1 MNNKKKIYIV
11 LVLMLAALLGITAY
25 YWYNNA
31 NYVKTEDAKVDGPI
45 VKVSPQVSGRIIS
58 IYVEEGEKVVAG
70 QALARLDDA
79 LLSSGINP
87 DLAVVR
93 APADG
98 VVIRKIAN
106 PGEMAVPGQTMLMIV
121 DPYSLYIT
129 ANIEETKLASVRP
142 GQKVDVT
149 VDAIPGQKF
158 AGRVEKI
165 GDASLSAFTLLPAT
179 NTSGSFTKVVQRIPV
194 KIVVEDFKG
203 CQFLYGT
210 NGFVK
215 IHIKQVVS

>member
-1 MNNKKKIYIV
+1 MVKQKRNIYIV
-11 LVLMLAALLGITAY
+11 LGLMVAALLGITLY

-31 NYVKTEDAKVDGPI
+31 YYVKTEDARVDGTV
-45 VKVSPQVSGRIIS
+45 VKVSPQVSGKIVGIN
-58 IYVEEGEKVVAG
+58 VEEGEKVVAG
-70 QALARLDDA
+70 QALARLDDT
-79 LLSSGINP
+79 LLSPGTNP

-98 VVIRKIAN
+98 VIIKKIGN
-106 PGEMAVPGQTMLMIV
+106 PGEIASPGQAILMMV

-129 ANIEETKLASVRP
+129 ANVEETKLSSVRP

-158 AGRVEKI
+158 AGYVEKI
-165 GDASLSAFTLLPAT
+165 GEASLSTFSLLPST
-179 NTSGSFTKVVQRIPV
+179 NTSGNFTKVVQRVPV

-203 CQFLYGT
+203 HQFLHGV
-210 NGFVK
+210 NAIVK
-215 IHIKQVVS
+215 IHIR